1 MNVYE
6 EIMRMFSTITVEAG
20 NALYSHDQS
29 NQYRYLQF
37 LSILKVFK
45 FILILSIVI
54 KTCFRSSY

>member
-29 NQYRYLQF
+29 NQYRYFQF
-37 LSILKVFK
+37 LSILTIHF
-45 FILILSIVI
+45 
-54 KTCFRSSY
+54 

>member
-29 NQYRYLQF
+29 NQYRYFIF
-37 LSILKVFK
+37 LPYCGFNFQIFMSIFDL
-45 FILILSIVI
+45 
-54 KTCFRSSY
+54 Y

>member
-29 NQYRYLQF
+29 NQYRYCTIFVTAL
-37 LSILKVFK
+37 VFK
-45 FILILSIVI
+45 HFTNAINMYLDMFQGL
-54 KTCFRSSY
+54 

>member
-37 LSILKVFK
+37 SITLFILK
-45 FILILSIVI
+45 ICINPIN
-54 KTCFRSSY
+54 CY

>member
-29 NQYRYLQF
+29 NQYRYFYLQ
-37 LSILKVFK
+37 LKVSNYMLLMYLI
-45 FILILSIVI
+45 FI
-54 KTCFRSSY
+54 